1 MQAGTRNRGIVL
13 TKAAARS
20 AHLLG
25 LSRATFSLA
34 LGISEKRATRVLTGL
49 QPIDPARK
57 EGELAVLLVRVYRA
71 LDVLVG
77 GDEAQ
82 RRAWIRGYNRVLN
95 GRPMNLIE
103 RVQGLVGV
111 LSYLEGVRA
120 VELDRAGRSSGCC

>member
-1 MQAGTRNRGIVL
+1 MG
-13 TKAAARS
+13 
-20 AHLLG
+20 H
-25 LSRATFSLA
+25 
-34 LGISEKRATRVLTGL
+34 LTGL

-120 VELDRAGRSSGCC
+120 VDLDRAGRSSGCC